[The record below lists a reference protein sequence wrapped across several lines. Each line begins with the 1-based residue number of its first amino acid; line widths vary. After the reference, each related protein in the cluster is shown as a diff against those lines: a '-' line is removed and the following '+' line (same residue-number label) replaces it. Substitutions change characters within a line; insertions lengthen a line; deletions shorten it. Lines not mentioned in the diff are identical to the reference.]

1 MTTPA
6 REEQLEQWLRRQQA
20 PPVTSAPTDACV
32 DAETA
37 AAWVDGALPPA
48 VVSPLQA
55 HVAGCARCQTLMRT
69 LVDLPAEPAT
79 TTSVLPAHAWWR
91 SWLAWAAPLGAAA
104 VAVLALAVWLRV
116 PAPVQ
121 RVTIERRE
129 ASVEKAQQGA
139 GARPTEALGSLTAPP
154 GPAMLAPSGN
164 NAQATQPPS
173 SPAASEP
180 PSRRARLAEA
190 PPAPAEIP
198 AARAAEAAPAAAAD
212 ALNRVTSTDAARDA
226 ARPAPAPP
234 PAAAARA
241 AAPASAVLGL
251 AAEASRSFTLI
262 ARTGDARWRVSGSRV
277 ERSTDGGETWT
288 NAALPGTFTLA
299 AGAAVSPT
307 TCWLVGRSGVVLVT
321 TDGTTWRRVAFV
333 ESVDLIGVVAS
344 DAAFATVE
352 AADGRR
358 FLTRD
363 GGQTWERR

>member
-6 REEQLEQWLRRQQA
+6 REQQLEQWLRRQQA
-20 PPVTSAPTDACV
+20 PPGASAPTDACV

-37 AAWVDGALPPA
+37 AAWVDGALAPA
-48 VVSPLQA
+48 ELSPLQS
-55 HVAGCARCQTLMRT
+55 HVAGCARCQTLLRT

-116 PAPVQ
+116 PAPV
-121 RVTIERRE
+121 ERATTERPE
-129 ASVEKAQQGA
+129 PSVEEARQGA
-139 GARPTEALGSLTAPP
+139 GARPSEVLGAVAAAPGSAMPAPSGPSARTAPP
-154 GPAMLAPSGN
+154 PS
-164 NAQATQPPS
+164 P
-173 SPAASEP
+173 PAASEP
-180 PSRRARLAEA
+180 PHERARLAEA

-198 AARAAEAAPAAAAD
+198 AAKAAEAAPAAAAD
-212 ALNRVTSTDAARDA
+212 AMNGVTSTDAARDA

-277 ERSTDGGETWT
+277 ERSTDGGGTWT
-288 NAALPGTFTLA
+288 IAALPGTFALT
-299 AGAAVSPT
+299 AGMAVSPS
-307 TCWLVGRSGVVLVT
+307 TCWLVGTSGVVLVT
-321 TDGTTWRRVAFV
+321 TDGTTWRRAAFV
-333 ESVDLIGVVAS
+333 ESVDLTGVVAS

-363 GGQTWERR
+363 GGQTWDRR